1 MKKKAIFDQ
10 PRRGIA
16 AATESAPDRHL
27 VHAPAR
33 ACAGIFSTQH
43 ILRHIRTGS
52 IGILAVAAAVAC
64 TPVYHNEAHEVD
76 ARQPMVRYD
85 FSTDE
90 GLIEA
95 NSKART
101 YCGQY
106 AATPSMQGTITGNS
120 DGSQTVTFN
129 CIKTAAAT
137 PYPPS
142 SHQPM
147 SPMSYSYRTDAELLQ
162 AIESADAYCAR
173 SGQVASSSIVN
184 NPGGTKSLTYKC
196 IQR

>member
-1 MKKKAIFDQ
+1 MISPVGALPRQRNLPRIGTSSMPLPERAQAFSQHNASCAMFVPAI
-10 PRRGIA
+10 GM
-16 AATESAPDRHL
+16 
-27 VHAPAR
+27 
-33 ACAGIFSTQH
+33 
-43 ILRHIRTGS
+43 
-52 IGILAVAAAVAC
+52 LAVAAVVAC

-76 ARQPMVRYD
+76 ARQPMVSYD

-120 DGSQTVTFN
+120 DGSQTVTFK

-173 SGQVASSSIVN
+173 SGQIASSSIVN
-184 NPGGTKSLTYKC
+184 NPGGTRALTYKC